1 MALLHLALYVCGLLC
16 FGFFCVY
23 VFVFSKLN
31 ILNPGIL
38 KQNRVCFYKS
48 KPPKMFC
55 NNASNTET
63 FHVTSYVKGFAVTMV
78 SRIETLKSH
87 LTPSTDF

>member
-1 MALLHLALYVCGLLC
+1 MFVDCCVLVFLCVRFCFFQTEHPKSRYFERKSDLLLQIKT
-16 FGFFCVY
+16 
-23 VFVFSKLN
+23 SK
-31 ILNPGIL
+31 I
-38 KQNRVCFYKS
+38 
-48 KPPKMFC
+48 FC